1 MTRQSKFLW
10 MKDLLEHMQSCH
22 EQWET
27 ADERRERMLAETMR
41 RDLEE
46 IRRLCD
52 SLLCEARPDDVDRS
66 NPSAPHNTTTAPRP
80 RLYRWAA

>member
-10 MKDLLEHMQSCH
+10 MRDLLEHMQSCH

-27 ADERRERMLAETMR
+27 ADERRERLLAETMR

-46 IRRLCD
+46 IRRLCE
-52 SLLCEARPDDVDRS
+52 SLQDDVDRS
-66 NPSAPHNTTTAPRP
+66 NPSAPHNTNTAPRP